1 MFQNRIDAGKQLAER
16 LKKYQAE
23 DGIILAIPRGGVPIA
38 YEVAQELGWP
48 VDLMLTKKLG
58 HPNHKEYAIGAIG
71 LEERIVV
78 PHRDVPQSY
87 IESETEVVRNR
98 LKAMRQKFMGDQP
111 QKDVKGKTVIIV
123 DDGIATG
130 QTVLAAVE
138 ILRKQQPAKII
149 VAAPVAANR
158 TVLTLS
164 EKADDVVVVDIPEN
178 FYGVGQF
185 YEDFTQVSDEEVIE
199 DLKRAQGKS

>member
-16 LKKYQAE
+16 LKKYQKE

-111 QKDVKGKTVIIV
+111 PMEVTGKTVVIV

-130 QTVLAAVE
+130 NTMLAAVE
-138 ILRKQQPAKII
+138 ILRKQKPAKII
-149 VAAPVAANR
+149 VAAPVAAHR
-158 TVLTLS
+158 TVLTLG

-185 YEDFTQVSDEEVIE
+185 YEDFTQISDEEVIE
-199 DLKRAQGKS
+199 ELKRAQGKS

>member
-1 MFQNRIDAGKQLAER
+1 MFQNRIDAGRQLAGR
-16 LKKYQAE
+16 LKKYQKE

-111 QKDVKGKTVIIV
+111 PMEVTGKTVVIV

-130 QTVLAAVE
+130 NTMLAAVE
-138 ILRKQQPAKII
+138 ILRKQKPAKII

-158 TVLTLS
+158 TVLTLG

-185 YEDFTQVSDEEVIE
+185 YEDFTQISDEEVIE
-199 DLKRAQGKS
+199 DLKRAQGRS

>member
-1 MFQNRIDAGKQLAER
+1 
-16 LKKYQAE
+16 
-23 DGIILAIPRGGVPIA
+23 
-38 YEVAQELGWP
+38 
-48 VDLMLTKKLG
+48 
-58 HPNHKEYAIGAIG
+58 
-71 LEERIVV
+71 V